1 MKIVVYDLD
10 DTLYDTSLIK
20 NRELIR
26 YDRELNELLTLNH
39 PSYIYSNAT
48 QAHVL
53 DIMERKSFFGLIK
66 KIYARRKD
74 DIFMK
79 PNNTGFRSVE
89 EDILYSENLSLFDP
103 YEIYF
108 FDDSETNILLNVSKL
123 ALQKGVKTLK
133 KDLDLFLIS
142 HGSDNK
148 YPLNVLHEIDFL
160 ITDDFMS
167 LSLSIECLS
176 YNLFQ
181 LTL

>member
-26 YDRELNELLTLNH
+26 YDPKLNELLTLNH

-79 PNNTGFRSVE
+79 PNITGFRSVE
-89 EDILYSENLSLFDP
+89 EDILYSENISLFDP

-108 FDDSETNILLNVSKL
+108 FDDLIENLKTAKSLGWKTIHINKNTTKTDYRG
-123 ALQKGVKTLK
+123 KGWIDYKYSDIKESL
-133 KDLDLFLIS
+133 KDLREKKIL
-142 HGSDNK
+142 
-148 YPLNVLHEIDFL
+148 
-160 ITDDFMS
+160 
-167 LSLSIECLS
+167 
-176 YNLFQ
+176 
-181 LTL
+181 